1 MTGTDRA
8 AEPATDANAVL
19 VSAVR
24 RERRWITPADDHG
37 IVVHGRT
44 LRDLQASAQRA
55 LTLHLGTPEAP
66 LVQVRPQSAALDE
79 LATARLRYDTAL
91 RHAVQGLR
99 ADGASWTDIAQAC
112 NVRVADVQAAL
123 GQDPG

>member
-8 AEPATDANAVL
+8 AEPATDANAVV

-24 RERRWITPADDHG
+24 REGRWITPADDHG

-44 LRDLQASAQRA
+44 LRGLQTSAQQA
-55 LTLHLGTPEAP
+55 LTLQLGALEVPP
-66 LVQVRPQSAALDE
+66 VQVRPQSAALDE
-79 LATARLRYDTAL
+79 LATARLRYNAAL
-91 RHAVQGLR
+91 CHAVQTLR

-112 NVRVADVQAAL
+112 KTRIADVQAAL
-123 GQDPG
+123 DNL